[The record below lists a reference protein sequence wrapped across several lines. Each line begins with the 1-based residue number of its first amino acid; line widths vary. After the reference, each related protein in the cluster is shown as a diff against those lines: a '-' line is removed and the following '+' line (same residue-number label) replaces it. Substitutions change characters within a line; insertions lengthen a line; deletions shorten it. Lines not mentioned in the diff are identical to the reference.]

1 MTSPHFV
8 AAALVTALALT
19 GCATTVDE
27 SDENGAAVSASTGAD
42 VTDIPEGAQ
51 PALEDGQL
59 IEGGVIDDTV
69 PVATTL
75 ISGAAADLLPE
86 MAAEMSRLSGLIA
99 EGTTDDEVLV
109 RIEDIWNTIRPQIAD
124 SRPELVD
131 GIARGS
137 LKAHGRGY
145 VADDLPI
152 VATMSISAAYVSVLV
167 MALYLNSPA
176 VSELY
181 ATPALLWGI
190 CLILLYWLSRVAM
203 ITHRGHMHD
212 DPVVFA
218 VRDRISLLCVAVVLV
233 IAVAGAQPW

>member
-131 GIARGS
+131 GIGATVDMARTAVGRTRPADAD
-137 LKAHGRGY
+137 KAF
-145 VADDLPI
+145 
-152 VATMSISAAYVSVLV
+152 SVL
-167 MALYLNSPA
+167 
-176 VSELY
+176 
-181 ATPALLWGI
+181 T
-190 CLILLYWLSRVAM
+190 
-203 ITHRGHMHD
+203 D
-212 DPVVFA
+212 
-218 VRDRISLLCVAVVLV
+218 LV
-233 IAVAGAQPW
+233 DNYFGE